1 MDAARFSVSMSD
13 PASRK
18 VVVTGIG
25 VVHALGNTTSE
36 FWNSIVAGACGIGK
50 IESMDASAY
59 VCQVGAE
66 VKGFDAASCFNDPK
80 DVRRNDRYVHYAVG
94 AGKQAIADAKLDMA
108 QEDPHMVGV
117 LIGSG
122 IGGLETVQEQAWKLK
137 ESGPRRVSPFMI
149 PSLIANMASGV
160 LAIEI
165 KAKGPNFAVVSAC
178 STATHA
184 LGEAAH
190 MILRGDADVMIAGG
204 SEAAITHVGYAG
216 FCNMKAMST
225 SYNDDPTRASRPFDA
240 NRDGFVMGDGAGVL
254 ILESEEHAKARGAK
268 IYCELSGY
276 AATCD
281 AYHITSPDP
290 EGDGLAHALNRAMKM
305 AKIAPTD
312 VDYINAHGT
321 STPYNDKFE
330 TLAIKKVFGDHAYK
344 MPVSSTKG
352 MTGHLLGAAGGIEA
366 AICAKVIETGII
378 PPTINYETP
387 DPDCDLDYVPNKA
400 RHDQKVD
407 VVMSN
412 NLGFGGHNA
421 TVVFQRNA

>member
-1 MDAARFSVSMSD
+1 MSD

-18 VVVTGIG
+18 VVVTGMG
-25 VVHALGNTTSE
+25 VIHALGNNTAD
-36 FWNSIVAGACGIGK
+36 FWDGIITGKSGIRK
-50 IESMDASAY
+50 IEQMDASPY
-59 VCQVGAE
+59 SCQIGAE
-66 VKGFDAASCFNDPK
+66 VIDFDPKPYFNDPK
-80 DVRRNDRYVHYAVG
+80 DVRRNDRYVHYAVA
-94 AGKQAIADAKLDMA
+94 AGKQAIADAKLDMDA
-108 QEDPHMVGV
+108 EDAHRVGV

-160 LAIEI
+160 MAIEI

-204 SEAAITHVGYAG
+204 SEGAITHVGYAG

-225 SYNDDPTRASRPFDA
+225 GFNDQPQRASRPFDA
-240 NRDGFVMGDGAGVL
+240 ARDGFIMGDGAGVL
-254 ILESEEHAKARGAK
+254 VLESEEHAKARGAK

-290 EGDGLAHALNRAMKM
+290 EGEGLARALNRALEM
-305 AKIAPTD
+305 AKLETTD

-344 MPVSSTKG
+344 MPVSSTKS

-366 AICAKVIETGII
+366 AVCAKAIETGIV

-387 DPDCDLDYVPNKA
+387 DPDCDLDYVPNEA
-400 RHDQKVD
+400 RHGQTVD
-407 VVMSN
+407 VAMSN

-421 TVVFQRNA
+421 TIIFQRHR

>member
-1 MDAARFSVSMSD
+1 MSD
-13 PASRK
+13 PSSKPK

-25 VVHALGNTTSE
+25 VVHALGNTKDE
-36 FWNSIVAGACGIGK
+36 FWSSIIAGKSGIDK
-50 IESMDASAY
+50 VSAFDASVY
-59 VCQVGAE
+59 TCHIGAE
-66 VKGFDAASCFNDPK
+66 VKGFEAAPYFNDPK
-80 DVRRNDRYVHYAVG
+80 DARRNDRYVHYAIG
-94 AGKQAIADAKLDMA
+94 AGKQAVADAKLDME
-108 QEDPHMVGV
+108 QEDPYKVGV

-160 LAIEI
+160 MAIEI

-190 MILRGDADVMIAGG
+190 MIMRGDADVMIAGG

-216 FCNMKAMST
+216 FCQMKAMST
-225 SYNDDPTRASRPFDA
+225 SYNETPEKASRPFDMG
-240 NRDGFVMGDGAGVL
+240 RDGFVMGEGAGVL
-254 ILESEEHAKARGAK
+254 VLESEEHAKARGAK

-276 AATCD
+276 SATCD
-281 AYHITSPDP
+281 AYHITSPDV
-290 EGDGLAHALNRAMKM
+290 EGEGLAMALNRALKM
-305 AKIAPTD
+305 ANMEPEQ
-312 VDYINAHGT
+312 VGYINAHGT

-330 TLAIKKVFGDHAYK
+330 TLAIKKVFGEHAYK
-344 MPVSSTKG
+344 LPVSSTKG

-366 AICAKVIETGII
+366 AIIAKVIETGII

-387 DPDCDLDYVPNKA
+387 DPDCDLDYVPNVA
-400 RHDQKVD
+400 REGQQVD
-407 VVMSN
+407 VAMSN

-421 TVVFQRNA
+421 TIIFNRLT